1 MTAAYHPLQ
10 TLALWLD
17 EARTAGAAEPE
28 AMALAT
34 VGTDGRP
41 SVRIVLCR
49 GIGGDGL
56 SFFTNYD
63 SRKGREL
70 AGCAH
75 AAAAFHWPV
84 LRRQVRVEGDVSMLS
99 AADSDAYFRSR
110 PRGSQLSAAVSL
122 QSAPI
127 ESLERLRED
136 QRRLDAS
143 LGGAVVPRPPR
154 WGGYL
159 LQAMRVEL
167 WTNGEDRL
175 HERLLFERTGPGSDW
190 VLQRLAP

>member
-1 MTAAYHPLQ
+1 MTTTHHPLQ

-17 EARTAGAAEPE
+17 EARAAGAPEPE

-34 VGTDGRP
+34 VGPDGRP

-49 GIGGDGL
+49 GLGDDGL

-75 AAAAFHWPV
+75 AAAAFHWPL
-84 LRRQVRVEGDVSMLS
+84 LRRQVRVEGHVTMLS

-110 PRGSQLSAAVSL
+110 PRCSQLSAAVSP

-127 ESLERLRED
+127 ESLERLHEEK
-136 QRRLDAS
+136 RRLEAS
-143 LGGAVVPRPPR
+143 LGGAEVPRPPR

-159 LQAMRVEL
+159 LQAVRVEL

-175 HERLLFERTGPGSDW
+175 HERLLFERAGPGSHW

>member
-1 MTAAYHPLQ
+1 MTATHHPLQ

-17 EARTAGAAEPE
+17 EARAAGAPEPE

-41 SVRIVLCR
+41 SVRVVLCR
-49 GIGGDGL
+49 GLGADGL

-75 AAAAFHWPV
+75 AAAAFHWPL
-84 LRRQVRVEGDVSMLS
+84 LRRQVRVEGDVTMLS

-110 PRGSQLSAAVSL
+110 PRGSQLSAAVSP

-127 ESLERLRED
+127 ESLEHLRKD
-136 QRRLDAS
+136 KRRLEAS
-143 LGGAVVPRPPR
+143 LSGAAVPRPPR

-159 LQAMRVEL
+159 LRAIRVEL

-175 HERLLFERTGPGSDW
+175 HERLLFERQAPGSPW

>member
-1 MTAAYHPLQ
+1 MTAVHRPLQ

-17 EARTAGAAEPE
+17 EARATEAPEPE

-34 VGTDGRP
+34 VGPDGRP

-49 GIGGDGL
+49 GIGADGL

-75 AAAAFHWPV
+75 AAAAFHWPL
-84 LRRQVRVEGDVSMLS
+84 LRRQVRVEGDVTMLS

-110 PRGSQLSAAVSL
+110 PRGSQLSAAVSP

-136 QRRLDAS
+136 KRRLEAS
-143 LGGAVVPRPPR
+143 LDGAAVPRPPH

-159 LQAMRVEL
+159 LQATRVEL

-175 HERLLFERTGPGSDW
+175 HERLLFERAGLGSPW
-190 VLQRLAP
+190 VLKRLAP